1 VSPGTGTLP
10 ATSEPAVNAGTG
22 GPTALRE
29 RVLAALGR
37 VRDPEL
43 DRPITD
49 LGFVAACTVSAQGDA
64 VVRLRLP
71 TYFCAP
77 NFAFLMAADARRAVL
92 AAEGIRSAE
101 VVLEDHFA
109 AGEINSGVAAGAGF
123 AASFPGLAEGELD
136 GLRAAFGRKAVLAA
150 TDEAGRPLLAA
161 GLRPADL
168 AAMTLNEAAAAV
180 SRSAPQDRRE
190 AAAALARLRERRAE
204 LGLPASG
211 TAPLLVD
218 PATGAAVDA
227 AAAPRHLRRAAV
239 TRVGM
244 EANTSICRGMLRG
257 RYREG
262 A

>member
-1 VSPGTGTLP
+1 VSAGPG
-10 ATSEPAVNAGTG
+10 SSS
-22 GPTALRE
+22 ALRR
-29 RVLAALGR
+29 RVLAALDL

-43 DRPITD
+43 DRPITE

-64 VVRLRLP
+64 VVLLRLP

-77 NFAFLMAADARRAVL
+77 NFAFLMASDARRAVL
-92 AAEGIRSAE
+92 ATEGVRGAEIM
-101 VVLEDHFA
+101 LEDHFA
-109 AGEINSGVAAGAGF
+109 ASEINSGVAAGAGF
-123 AASFPGLAEGELD
+123 AATFPGLAEGELD

-150 TDEAGRPLLAA
+150 TDEAVRPLAAA
-161 GLRPADL
+161 GWRPADL
-168 AAMTLNEAAAAV
+168 AGMTLNDAAAAV
-180 SRSAPQDRRE
+180 SRSAAHDRSE
-190 AAAALARLRERRAE
+190 AMAALTRLRERRAE
-204 LGLPASG
+204 LGLPAGG

-218 PATGAAVDA
+218 PVTGAAVDA
-227 AAAPRHLRRAAV
+227 AVAPRHLRRAAV